1 MFGLG
6 ISAAKSGVSGEGTLD
21 SLQYDLVHRW
31 QAALEVLVE
40 CESLDRHDV
49 FRAATRSV
57 ATMLGYRFAGV
68 GILGHDGIVHLECVW
83 DTDRFVSPFSYPAAG
98 TPCYHVFADD
108 EEHCHFDQVA
118 DRFPDDRILRDMGA
132 ELYRGVS
139 IRSEDGGIF
148 GHIFA
153 IHDNAHDPSVD
164 AIILMRLIA
173 QWCSR
178 EIRLDRTIGQL
189 REKHEQLQAALA
201 GAELANTSH
210 RAFLANVSHEL
221 RTPLN
226 AIVGFSEALA
236 LDQFARNTETVND
249 YGRFIGQSARHL
261 LALINNIL
269 DIASIESGQL
279 NLRLQRVDAG
289 ALAEEVAAL
298 TSQVAE
304 RREVK
309 VRVTVEPGAAEV
321 HADELGTRQIL
332 INLVSNAVKNTGPGG
347 SVVIGSRRESEGVA
361 LFVRDTGIGIPQE
374 AIARILQPFQR
385 IETGFSR
392 NDEGTG
398 LGLSIVSKL
407 TDAMRG
413 RLTIDSEPGVGTT
426 VTVTL
431 PAAA

>member
-1 MFGLG
+1 M
-6 ISAAKSGVSGEGTLD
+6 D

-40 CESLDRHDV
+40 CESLDRQDV

-57 ATMLGYRFAGV
+57 ATTLGYRFAGL
-68 GILGHDGIVHLECVW
+68 GILGDDGYVQLECLW
-83 DTDRFVSPFSYPAAG
+83 DRDRFTTPYRYRAAG
-98 TPCYHVFADD
+98 TPCYHVYADD
-108 EEHCHFDQVA
+108 GGSCSFDRVA
-118 DRFPDDRILRDMGA
+118 ERFPEDTELSKVGA
-132 ELYRGVS
+132 ELYRGVQ
-139 IRSEDGGIF
+139 IRSEVGDVV

-153 IHDNAHDPSVD
+153 VNDSADDPSID
-164 AIILMRLIA
+164 AMMMMRLIA

-178 EIRLDRTIGQL
+178 EIRLDRTMGQL
-189 REKHEQLQAALA
+189 RDKQAQLEDALA

-236 LDQFARNTETVND
+236 LDQFARNTETVQD

-269 DIASIESGQL
+269 DIASIESGR
-279 NLRLQRVDAG
+279 LRLSLQRVD
-289 ALAEEVAAL
+289 LAAIAPEVVAL
-298 TSQVAE
+298 TSQTAT
-304 RREVK
+304 RKGLEV
-309 VRVTVEPGAAEV
+309 RLAIADDAAEV
-321 HADELGTRQIL
+321 HADELGTRQVL
-332 INLVSNAVKNTGPGG
+332 INLVTNAIKNTGQGG
-347 SVVIGSRRESEGVA
+347 SISIRSQRRDDGIA
-361 LFVRDTGIGIPQE
+361 IFVEDTGIGIPQE
-374 AIARILQPFQR
+374 AISRILQPFQR

-407 TDAMRG
+407 TDAMQG
-413 RLTIDSEPGVGTT
+413 RLTIDSEPGIGTT

-431 PAAA
+431 PPAE